1 MNSQNQSASNPKE
14 NGGKKKSAKTEA
26 HQEPNE
32 QLDGKKDT
40 SVSTKLL
47 GKGSMESGSK
57 TGSTT
62 NFSNA
67 DLTDLK
73 ESIIESMKFGFN
85 ELASVLKSAPCGS
98 KRPALDSDSE
108 NSSSEI
114 RDGGLVSRPKKQR
127 RSSRR
132 ELSQAFLMWRTT

>member
-1 MNSQNQSASNPKE
+1 MNSQNQSASKPKE

-26 HQEPNE
+26 HKEPNE

-47 GKGSMESGSK
+47 GKGSIESGAK

-85 ELASVLKSAPCGS
+85 ELASV
-98 KRPALDSDSE
+98 
-108 NSSSEI
+108 
-114 RDGGLVSRPKKQR
+114 
-127 RSSRR
+127 
-132 ELSQAFLMWRTT
+132 